1 MRACEDDADR
11 PDDVNPDLV
20 TAAAVCLRER
30 GRRAAPNL
38 SRGRM
43 EYQPTKMARRKICN
57 RTAAAAAACL
67 LLLFIHSGMYTYSET
82 RLLGVLGPW
91 PCFWLA
97 EIDLTKSTR

>member
-67 LLLFIHSGMYTYSET
+67 LLLFIHSGIHTVGIG
-82 RLLGVLGPW
+82 L
-91 PCFWLA
+91 
-97 EIDLTKSTR
+97 